1 MTLILLASACLLIVT
16 LGYASL
22 CASSPFGDC
31 RKCRGFGFTMK
42 TDRKGRLK
50 RGKPCRRCKGHGK
63 RIRVG
68 RHLYNLWLRLYR
80 DGTDTPAKKPAFKPA
95 SKG

>member
-1 MTLILLASACLLIVT
+1 MRR
-16 LGYASL
+16 
-22 CASSPFGDC
+22 SPFGDC
-31 RKCRGFGFTMK
+31 RKCRGLGFAMK

-50 RGKPCRRCKGHGK
+50 RGKTCRRCKGHGK

-68 RHLYNLWLRLYR
+68 RHLYNVVAAPLPRR
-80 DGTDTPAKKPAFKPA
+80 HRPPKKPAFKPA

>member
-1 MTLILLASACLLIVT
+1 MTFILLASACLLFVT
-16 LGYASL
+16 LSYVSL

-31 RKCRGFGFTMK
+31 RKCKGFGFAMK

-50 RGKPCRRCKGHGK
+50 RGKPCRRCKGNGK

-68 RHLYNLWLRLYR
+68 RHLYNLWQRLYR
-80 DGTDTPAKKPAFKPA
+80 DGTPAPTKKRTR
-95 SKG
+95 KG

>member
-1 MTLILLASACLLIVT
+1 MTLLLLACTCLLAVT
-16 LGYASL
+16 FGYLSL
-22 CASSPFGDC
+22 CASSPYGDC
-31 RKCRGFGFTMK
+31 RKCRGFGFAMK

-68 RHLYNLWLRLYR
+68 RHLYNLWLHVYR
-80 DGTDTPAKKPAFKPA
+80 DGSHAPAKTPTA
-95 SKG
+95 KG

>member
-1 MTLILLASACLLIVT
+1 
-16 LGYASL
+16 
-22 CASSPFGDC
+22 
-31 RKCRGFGFTMK
+31 MK

-68 RHLYNLWLRLYR
+68 RHLYNLWLHVYR
-80 DGTDTPAKKPAFKPA
+80 DGSDTPAKTPAP
-95 SKG
+95 KG

>member
-1 MTLILLASACLLIVT
+1 MTLILLACACLFVVT
-16 LGYASL
+16 LGYVSL
-22 CASSPFGDC
+22 CASSPYGDC
-31 RKCRGFGFTMK
+31 RKCRGFGFAMK

-68 RHLYNLWLRLYR
+68 RHLYNLWLRVYR
-80 DGTDTPAKKPAFKPA
+80 DGSDTPAKTRTA
-95 SKG
+95 KG

>member
-1 MTLILLASACLLIVT
+1 MTPVLLASACLAIVT

-22 CASSPFGDC
+22 CASSPFGNC
-31 RKCRGFGFTMK
+31 RKCKGFGYAMK

-50 RGKPCRRCKGHGK
+50 RGKHCRRCDGLGK

-80 DGTDTPAKKPAFKPA
+80 AGTDTPARQNPTR
-95 SKG
+95 KG